1 MSRARWE
8 SAMLMAAAR
17 SGARAAGT
25 PPKEK
30 RRPTRPPPLLQCAFS
45 TSATG
50 PAKAGH
56 YLEARRLAKRVGAV
70 CPLPREALF
79 GAPEVSEGG
88 GLSVNRPPQI
98 EIVDDAFRRQLEVFA
113 HEVGHLRVGDFP
125 GAEGFDHD
133 RDRIG
138 DADRIGELH
147 LKLFRE
153 AGGHQV
159 LRDVACHVASRAV
172 DLRGILS

>member
-50 PAKAGH
+50 PAKPGH

-79 GAPEVSEGG
+79 GAPEGSEVGG
-88 GLSVNRPPQI
+88 PPVNRPPQTAFAA
-98 EIVDDAFRRQLEVFA
+98 DALRRQLELLA
-113 HEVGHLRVGDFP
+113 HEV
-125 GAEGFDHD
+125 
-133 RDRIG
+133 
-138 DADRIGELH
+138 
-147 LKLFRE
+147 
-153 AGGHQV
+153 
-159 LRDVACHVASRAV
+159 
-172 DLRGILS
+172 